1 MTLEND
7 IRITRID
14 QTKQVAT
21 QAAED
26 LDWPNLGRYRAENE
40 KLKTSGTDK
49 IKTIFI
55 GDSITEGWSLN
66 DPEFFSRNNFVN
78 RGVGGQT
85 SPQMLIRFKPDAVN
99 LKPKMIIINA
109 GTNDI
114 AANTGPASPEM
125 IIDNICSMAE
135 IGLKNDIRIALST
148 ILPVYKYP
156 WNEKVT
162 NVPDRISKVN
172 TALQKYSEKHSLI
185 FIDFFKSMVNEQRGL
200 KSAYGVDGVHPTKQ
214 GYEEM
219 SNVIKN
225 TISGTL

>member
-14 QTKQVAT
+14 QTKQATT

-40 KLKTSGTDK
+40 ELKTSGNDK
-49 IKTIFI
+49 IKTVFM

-78 RGVGGQT
+78 RGIGGQT

-200 KSAYGVDGVHPTKQ
+200 KAAYGVDGVHPTKQ
-214 GYEEM
+214 GYKVM
-219 SNVIKN
+219 SNVVKN
-225 TISGTL
+225 TISGIF

>member
-14 QTKQVAT
+14 QTKQATT

-40 KLKTSGTDK
+40 ELKTSGNDK
-49 IKTIFI
+49 IKTVFM

-78 RGVGGQT
+78 RGISGQT
-85 SPQMLIRFKPDAVN
+85 SPQMLIRFKQDAIHLN
-99 LKPKMIIINA
+99 PELIIINA

-114 AANTGPASPEM
+114 AGNTGPASPEM

-135 IGLKNDIRIALST
+135 IGLRSDIRIALST
-148 ILPVYKYP
+148 ILPVYKYT

-162 NVPDRISKVN
+162 NVPDRILEVN
-172 TALQKYSEKHSLI
+172 TALQEYSEKHSLI
-185 FIDFFKSMVNEQRGL
+185 FIDYFSSMVDEKRGL
-200 KSAYGVDGVHPTKQ
+200 KLAYGVDGVHPTKQ

-219 SNVIKN
+219 SNIVKN